1 MHIVEIFGRILL
13 SALFLIEGFRKI
25 FFQEETMMYM
35 EDYGVPEI
43 FFIPALIVE
52 ILFPLLLIIGYKTRF
67 AASIMA
73 SFTLIVAIIFHTN
86 FSNEMEL
93 IFFLKDIAIAGG
105 FMIILVYGPSKLTLD
120 HFLKSKN

>member
-13 SALFLIEGFRKI
+13 SDLFLIEGFRKI

-52 ILFPLLLIIGYKTRF
+52 ILLY
-67 AASIMA
+67 
-73 SFTLIVAIIFHTN
+73 
-86 FSNEMEL
+86 
-93 IFFLKDIAIAGG
+93 
-105 FMIILVYGPSKLTLD
+105 
-120 HFLKSKN
+120 